1 MWYSY
6 YINSSGEWTKS
17 KKFETLE
24 QFYNYVYKHPSSCF
38 VASTSEP
45 DFSGRAHSSKLEEN
59 NNKVGCP

>member
-24 QFYNYVYKHPSSCF
+24 QFEKYVYKHPSVCF

-45 DFSGRAHSSKLEEN
+45 DFNGRAHSSKLNESTEKMK
-59 NNKVGCP
+59 NK